1 MDYKSKEIVA
11 RICIAKNLKQ
21 MKLYFL
27 LVYAAFYNIDS
38 VGTKFYIILEG
49 AVTVLVRKP
58 NQTEMEAV
66 RTLNKGESFGELA
79 LIHK

>member
-1 MDYKSKEIVA
+1 MW
-11 RICIAKNLKQ
+11 NHL
-21 MKLYFL
+21 
-27 LVYAAFYNIDS
+27 DS

-49 AVTVLVRKP
+49 SVTVLVRKP

-66 RTLNKGESFGELA
+66 RTLNKGDSFGELA